1 MKFTKDHLKRIISE
15 ELSALSEIDNNEVAV
30 QTAQYLASKAKSA
43 KDQTNHINNSDQE
56 SILEHI
62 HNLSQDMNQLILGL
76 EPGIKGALTDLVA
89 GVIAEVNR
97 IMLLL
102 PEEEA

>member
-1 MKFTKDHLKRIISE
+1 MKFTKDRLKQIISE
-15 ELSALSEIDNNEVAV
+15 EISALSEVDNNQAQI
-30 QTAQYLASKAKSA
+30 QTAQYLASKANSA

-76 EPGIKGALTDLVA
+76 EPGIRGALTDLVA
-89 GVIAEVNR
+89 GVIAEVSR
-97 IMLLL
+97 IM
-102 PEEEA
+102 EEEA